1 MNKAHFLC
9 LLLSV
14 VLFSCFK
21 KEADLPRKT
30 TGKINTISVIIDDQL
45 WNGEIGDSIRNKFA
59 SPVIGLPEEEP
70 LFTINQ
76 YPVKLLE
83 GFATDSRAI
92 LVIKKEAENK
102 FEIKKNQYASPQN
115 VFHISGKTATEIL
128 QLLEEHTPEIIH
140 RIEQGE
146 IAESQRINKKALLQ
160 TTSFKKEFQLTIQ
173 VPSDFEYALRKPNF
187 VWLKKKI
194 ISGSSSLLLYQVP
207 LNTIT
212 NSNAAIDILTM
223 RDSIGKYIKGTEP
236 NTYMISETGYT
247 PYFFKSKID
256 NRLAYE
262 TRGTWQ
268 LQNDYMSGPFIN
280 YTIVDK
286 PNHRLL
292 VLEGFCYS
300 PSKEKRDVMHELE
313 AIIHSVHL
321 LKNNT
326 FTPHK
331 K

>member
-1 MNKAHFLC
+1 MNKTHFLC

-30 TGKINTISVIIDDQL
+30 SGKINTISIIIDDQL

-92 LVIKKEAENK
+92 LVVKKEAENK
-102 FEIKKNQYASPQN
+102 FEIKENQYASPQN
-115 VFHISGKTATEIL
+115 VFHISGKTATEIV

-160 TTSFKKEFQLTIQ
+160 TSSFIKEFQLIIQ
-173 VPSDFEYALRKPNF
+173 VPSDFEQVLRKPNF

-194 ISGSSSLLLYQVP
+194 ISGSSSLLLYQLP

-212 NSNAAIDILTM
+212 NSNVAVDILTM
-223 RDSIGKYIKGTEP
+223 RDSIGKYIQGTEP

-262 TRGTWQ
+262 TKGTWQ

-286 PNHRLL
+286 ANNRLL
-292 VLEGFCYS
+292 TLEGFCYS

-313 AIIHSVHL
+313 AIMHSVHL

>member
-1 MNKAHFLC
+1 MNKTHFLC

-30 TGKINTISVIIDDQL
+30 SGKINTISIIIDDQL

-92 LVIKKEAENK
+92 LVVKKEAENK
-102 FEIKKNQYASPQN
+102 FEIKENQYASPQN
-115 VFHISGKTATEIL
+115 VFHISGKTATEIV

-160 TTSFKKEFQLTIQ
+160 TSSFIKEFQLIIQ
-173 VPSDFEYALRKPNF
+173 VPSDFEQVLRKPNF

-194 ISGSSSLLLYQVP
+194 ISGSSSLLLYQLP

-212 NSNAAIDILTM
+212 NSNVAVDILTM
-223 RDSIGKYIKGTEP
+223 RDSIGKYIQGTEP

-280 YTIVDK
+280 YTIVDTT
-286 PNHRLL
+286 NHRLL

-313 AIIHSVHL
+313 AIMHSVHL